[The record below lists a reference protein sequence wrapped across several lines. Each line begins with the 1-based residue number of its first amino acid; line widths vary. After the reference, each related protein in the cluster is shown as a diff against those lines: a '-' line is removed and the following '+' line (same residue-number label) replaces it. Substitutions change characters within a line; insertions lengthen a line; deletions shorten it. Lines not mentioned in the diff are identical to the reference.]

1 MAGDISIEV
10 TDRKGECRSYEI
22 ATGGPLMF
30 ALRDEAGLPVEGA
43 CGGSAACGTCHLFVD
58 PDWRDRLPERQDF
71 ELAMLE
77 MLNHFDEEASRLAC
91 QIMVTDDLDGLRVRL
106 APEE

>member
-1 MAGDISIEV
+1 MAETIGIAV
-10 TDRKGECRSYEI
+10 TDRNGVSRDYEI
-22 ATGGPLMF
+22 ETGGPLMF

-43 CGGSAACGTCHLFVD
+43 CGGSAACGTCHLYVD
-58 PDWRDRLPERQDF
+58 REWRDRLPGRQDF

-77 MLNHFDEEASRLAC
+77 MLAHFDEEASRLAC
-91 QIMVTDDLDGLRVRL
+91 QIMVTGDIDGLRVRL